1 MVLRKLGFMLGRE
14 VKGGFRESETLELK
28 QLRLSPMAGARKR
41 GILSRG
47 NNKLGDEE
55 GWTDVTGRGD
65 YNSSGKPGPVFPREC
80 SGGEK
85 QNVSWLRRLENASY
99 LET

>member
-1 MVLRKLGFMLGRE
+1 
-14 VKGGFRESETLELK
+14 
-28 QLRLSPMAGARKR
+28 MAGARKR

-47 NNKLGDEE
+47 NNKFGDEE
-55 GWTDVTGRGD
+55 GWTDVTVRGD
-65 YNSSGKPGPVFPREC
+65 YNSSGKAGPVFPRKC

-85 QNVSWLRRLENASY
+85 NLPWLISLENASY